1 MYAREVRHPRRLS
14 AVPSSVDRVNEDPVA
29 EKHHQTLRL
38 FKRRAEDIFGCELA
52 QREDA
57 LKLGQQFHMNF
68 VVDKR
73 TGASGIRDFRQ
84 VIAPK
89 EQVAYALTLIRPLTL
104 TKKGDRLAWVTVLT
118 ALEFFCPSERADIR
132 QKLDELRGF
141 WTSYPARRMRI
152 MQGPSDPAVD
162 GPRVDAWDNEIARK
176 FLYGDLV
183 HGDDN
188 AELLDAL
195 GDDQVVF
202 SASAMAADGFMLVNN
217 TYQVLHWI
225 RPDIAPND
233 AHFSRRLH
241 EAGTESD
248 TSA

>member
-1 MYAREVRHPRRLS
+1 MS
-14 AVPSSVDRVNEDPVA
+14 AVPSNVGGVSEAPTA
-29 EKHHQTLRL
+29 EKHLQTLRL
-38 FKRRAEDIFGCELA
+38 FKRRAEGIFGCELA

-57 LKLGQQFHMNF
+57 LKLGQQFHMNL

-73 TGASGIRDFRQ
+73 TGASGFQGFRQ

-89 EQVAYALTLIRPLTL
+89 EQVAYALTLIRPMTL

-118 ALEFFCPSERADIR
+118 ALEFFCPDERVEVR
-132 QKLDELRGF
+132 EKLRELRGF
-141 WTSYPARRMRI
+141 WAGYPARRMRI
-152 MQGPSDPAVD
+152 MQGPSDPAAD
-162 GPRVDAWDNEIARK
+162 GARIDAWDNEIARK

-202 SASAMAADGFMLVNN
+202 SASAMAADGFMLINN
-217 TYQVLHWI
+217 TYQVLHWL
-225 RPDIAPND
+225 RPDIAPDD
-233 AHFSRRLH
+233 AYFSQRSQQA
-241 EAGTESD
+241 ETESD
-248 TSA
+248 ASA